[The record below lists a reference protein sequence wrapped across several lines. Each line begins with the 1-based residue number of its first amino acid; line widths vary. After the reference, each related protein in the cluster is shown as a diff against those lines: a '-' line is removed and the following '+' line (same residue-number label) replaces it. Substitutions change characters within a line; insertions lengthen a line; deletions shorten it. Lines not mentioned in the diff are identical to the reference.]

1 LNHRLLLDLD
11 RGRLG
16 TVVALNFIEH
26 ESAFIKEDGV
36 AEENAAAKETAPAA
50 PVESKGKSPILL
62 YALAIVN
69 MAVVLGVGFM
79 LYKGKQKEAAEPKI
93 EQVIKGEHDAQAKAA
108 EEEKAF
114 VGKVVPLE
122 TFIVN
127 LSGSKG
133 RRIAKV
139 NMELELKGDQVAVEI
154 EKRKAQI
161 RDIIIIILSSKTY
174 DEVSTRDGKDGLK
187 NEIKDTLN
195 AFLTKG
201 KIVNVYFTEFIYN

>member
-1 LNHRLLLDLD
+1 MADDN
-11 RGRLG
+11 
-16 TVVALNFIEH
+16 T
-26 ESAFIKEDGV
+26 
-36 AEENAAAKETAPAA
+36 AAKETTPAA
-50 PVESKGKSPILL
+50 PAEGKGKSSVLL
-62 YALAIVN
+62 YVLVIVN

-79 LYKGKQKEAAEPKI
+79 LYKGKQKEASEPKI
-93 EQVIKGEHDAQAKAA
+93 EQVIKGEHDAQEKEAG
-108 EEEKAF
+108 EEKTF
-114 VGKVVPLE
+114 VGKVIPLE

-139 NMELELKGDQVAVEI
+139 NMELELKGEQVAVEI

-174 DEVSTRDGKDGLK
+174 DEVSTREGKDGLK

-201 KIVNVYFTEFIYN
+201 KIANVYFTEFIYN

>member
-1 LNHRLLLDLD
+1 M
-11 RGRLG
+11 
-16 TVVALNFIEH
+16 V
-26 ESAFIKEDGV
+26 V
-36 AEENAAAKETAPAA
+36 AEENAAAKEAAPAA
-50 PVESKGKSPILL
+50 PAEGKGKSPILL
-62 YALAIVN
+62 YVLAIVN

-93 EQVIKGEHDAQAKAA
+93 EQVIKGEHEAQEKEAG
-108 EEEKAF
+108 EEKAF
-114 VGKVVPLE
+114 VGKVIPLE

-133 RRIAKV
+133 RRIAKI
-139 NMELELKGDQVAVEI
+139 NMEIELKGEQVAVEI

-174 DEVSTRDGKDGLK
+174 DEVSTREGKDGLK

-201 KIVNVYFTEFIYN
+201 KIINVYFTEFIYN

>member
-1 LNHRLLLDLD
+1 M
-11 RGRLG
+11 
-16 TVVALNFIEH
+16 
-26 ESAFIKEDGV
+26 
-36 AEENAAAKETAPAA
+36 AEENAAKEAAAPAA
-50 PVESKGKSPILL
+50 APAQGPSSKSPILL
-62 YALAIVN
+62 IALAVINMLIV
-69 MAVVLGVGFM
+69 AGVGFM
-79 LYKGKQKEAAEPKI
+79 LFKGKQKEAAEPKV
-93 EQVIKGEHDAQAKAA
+93 EQVIKGEHDAQEKEAG
-108 EEEKAF
+108 EEKSF
-114 VGKVVPLE
+114 IGKVVPLE

-139 NMELELKGDQVAVEI
+139 NMEIELQGEQVQVEI

-174 DEVSTRDGKDGLK
+174 DEVATRDGKDGLK
-187 NEIKDTLN
+187 NEVKDTLN

>member
-1 LNHRLLLDLD
+1 M
-11 RGRLG
+11 
-16 TVVALNFIEH
+16 
-26 ESAFIKEDGV
+26 
-36 AEENAAAKETAPAA
+36 AEENAAKEAAAPAA
-50 PVESKGKSPILL
+50 PAESPSGGNKSPVLL
-62 YALAIVN
+62 IALAVIN
-69 MAVVLGVGFM
+69 MLVVAGVGFM
-79 LYKGKQKEAAEPKI
+79 VFQGKKKEAAEPKI
-93 EQVIKGEHDAQAKAA
+93 EHVIKGEHEAQAHEAG
-108 EEEKAF
+108 EEKSF
-114 VGKVVPLE
+114 IGKVIPLE

-127 LSGSKG
+127 LSGTKG

-139 NMELELKGDQVAVEI
+139 NMELELQGEAVAAEI

-174 DEVSTRDGKDGLK
+174 DEVAQREGKDGLK

>member
-1 LNHRLLLDLD
+1 M
-11 RGRLG
+11 
-16 TVVALNFIEH
+16 A
-26 ESAFIKEDGV
+26 ED
-36 AEENAAAKETAPAA
+36 NAAKDAAAAAAAPA
-50 PVESKGKSPILL
+50 PGPGGSKSPILL
-62 YALAIVN
+62 IALAVIN
-69 MAVVLGVGFM
+69 MLVVAVVGFM
-79 LYKGKQKEAAEPKI
+79 LLKGKQKEAAEPKI
-93 EQVIKGEHDAQAKAA
+93 EHVIKGEHEAQEKEAA
-108 EEEKAF
+108 EEKSF
-114 VGKVVPLE
+114 MGKVVPLE

-139 NMELELKGDQVAVEI
+139 NMEIELQGEQVQAEI

-174 DEVSTRDGKDGLK
+174 DEVSNRDGKDTLK

>member
-1 LNHRLLLDLD
+1 M
-11 RGRLG
+11 
-16 TVVALNFIEH
+16 
-26 ESAFIKEDGV
+26 
-36 AEENAAAKETAPAA
+36 AEENAAKESAAAASPAQG
-50 PVESKGKSPILL
+50 PGSNTKSPILL
-62 YALAIVN
+62 IALAVVN
-69 MAVVLGVGFM
+69 MLVVAGVGFM
-79 LYKGKQKEAAEPKI
+79 LYQGKKKDAAEPKI
-93 EQVIKGEHDAQAKAA
+93 QDVIKGEHEEQAKEAT
-108 EEEKAF
+108 EEKSF
-114 VGKVVPLE
+114 IGKVVPLE

-139 NMELELKGDQVAVEI
+139 NMELELQGPQVQIEI

-174 DEVSTRDGKDGLK
+174 DEVAQREGKDGLK

-201 KIVNVYFTEFIYN
+201 KVLNVYFTEFIYN